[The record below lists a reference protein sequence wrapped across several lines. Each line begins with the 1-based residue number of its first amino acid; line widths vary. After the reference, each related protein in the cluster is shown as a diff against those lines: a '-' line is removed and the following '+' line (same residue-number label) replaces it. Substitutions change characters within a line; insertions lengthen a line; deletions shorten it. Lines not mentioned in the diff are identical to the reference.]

1 VTRKMN
7 LPLTPLFVCLEGL
20 DGTGKSTQCEMLVDW
35 LQGLGRKVVFSRDP
49 GSTELGNQVRQ
60 LLLGHKGAMSR
71 ECEMSLFFAAR
82 AQMVDEIIRP
92 ALNRG
97 HDVVLDR
104 FLLSTIAY
112 QGYGAGLDVA
122 RMWQAG
128 RFAAG
133 DLLPEM
139 TLVLDLPAEV
149 ALARLKGRPDRMESR
164 GLDYF
169 RLVRQGYIQEAE
181 NCHGQIR
188 VISALGDPVE
198 VQGRVQREII
208 RGFGV

>member
-1 VTRKMN
+1 
-7 LPLTPLFVCLEGL
+7 
-20 DGTGKSTQCEMLVDW
+20 
-35 LQGLGRKVVFSRDP
+35 
-49 GSTELGNQVRQ
+49 
-60 LLLGHKGAMSR
+60 
-71 ECEMSLFFAAR
+71 
-82 AQMVDEIIRP
+82 
-92 ALNRG
+92 
-97 HDVVLDR
+97 
-104 FLLSTIAY
+104 
-112 QGYGAGLDVA
+112 
-122 RMWQAG
+122 
-128 RFAAG
+128 
-133 DLLPEM
+133 M

-198 VQGRVQREII
+198 VQARVQREII

>member
-1 VTRKMN
+1 MN
-7 LPLTPLFVCLEGL
+7 LPRDPLFVCLDGL
-20 DGTGKSTQCEMLVDW
+20 DGTGKSTQCEMLVHW
-35 LQGLGRKVVFSRDP
+35 LNGLGRKVVFSRDP

-82 AQMVDEIIRP
+82 AQMVDEVIRP
-92 ALNRG
+92 ALDRG
-97 HDVVLDR
+97 EDVVLDR

-112 QGYGAGLDVA
+112 QGYGAGLDVN

-133 DLLPEM
+133 DLLPRM

-149 ALARLKGRPDRMESR
+149 AMARLKGRPDRMESR

-169 RLVRQGYIQEAE
+169 RQVRQGFLQEAE
-181 NCHGQIR
+181 NNRDRIR
-188 VISALGDPVE
+188 VIQAHGRPVE
-198 VQGRVQREII
+198 VQEKVQKEIT
-208 RGFGV
+208 RCFGV